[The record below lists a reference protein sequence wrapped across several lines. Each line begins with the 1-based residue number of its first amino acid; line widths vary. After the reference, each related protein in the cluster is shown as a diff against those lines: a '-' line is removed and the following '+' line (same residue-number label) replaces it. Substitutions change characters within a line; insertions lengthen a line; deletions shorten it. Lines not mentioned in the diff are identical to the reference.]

1 MYPFTYQRPAAL
13 SDALAALAADP
24 EARPLSGGMTLLP
37 SMKMRLAAPTQL
49 IDLAR
54 LPELRGVEVEG
65 GALVV
70 GAAMRHVEVADS
82 AVVRAALPAL
92 AALAGGI
99 GDPQVRARGTLG
111 GSVANNDPAA
121 DYPAG
126 VLACRAEVVTDR
138 RTIEADTFFQG
149 MFTTA
154 LGADELITA
163 IRFAIPK
170 QAAYEKFAQAA
181 SGYAMTGVFVARYD
195 DGVRVAVT
203 GAAPCVFRWTE
214 AEAAL
219 SRRFA
224 PEAVAQIRLPADG
237 LNADQ
242 HAPAAYRAH
251 LAHVMLTR
259 ALERLCA

>member
-1 MYPFTYQRPAAL
+1 MYPFEYHRPAGLA
-13 SDALAALAADP
+13 DALAALAADP
-24 EARPLSGGMTLLP
+24 EAKPLSGGMTLLP
-37 SMKMRLAAPTQL
+37 SMKMRLAAPSKL
-49 IDLAR
+49 IDIAR
-54 LPELRGVEVEG
+54 LPELRGVRVEA
-65 GALVV
+65 GALVG

-82 AVVRAALPAL
+82 AQVRTALPAL

-121 DYPAG
+121 DYPAA
-126 VLACRAEVVTDR
+126 VLACRAEIVTDR
-138 RTIEADTFFQG
+138 RSIAADDFFQG

-154 LGADELITA
+154 LELDELVTA
-163 IRFAIPK
+163 IRFTLPK

-181 SGYAMTGVFVARYD
+181 SGYAMTGVFVARFD

-214 AEAAL
+214 AEDAL
-219 SRRFA
+219 SRRFV
-224 PEAVAQIRLPADG
+224 PEAVAMLRLSPEG

-242 HAPAAYRAH
+242 HAPAAYRAN

-259 ALERLCA
+259 ALARLCV

>member
-138 RTIEADTFFQG
+138 RTIEADAFFQG

-259 ALERLCA
+259 ALERLCV

>member
-1 MYPFTYQRPAAL
+1 
-13 SDALAALAADP
+13 
-24 EARPLSGGMTLLP
+24 
-37 SMKMRLAAPTQL
+37 
-49 IDLAR
+49 
-54 LPELRGVEVEG
+54 
-65 GALVV
+65 
-70 GAAMRHVEVADS
+70 VADS

-138 RTIEADTFFQG
+138 RTIEADAFFQG

-259 ALERLCA
+259 ALERLCV